1 MITDILKNIFIL
13 QLGALLRFLFYY
25 FVKRNKQ
32 VTYHS
37 ILNGKDKGKTK
48 ADEILISETSL
59 LTGFMHL
66 IFIDHCCF
74 YYYLSINLNNKTYVS
89 FCYHSYVCL

>member
-48 ADEILISETSL
+48 NE
-59 LTGFMHL
+59 GG
-66 IFIDHCCF
+66 
-74 YYYLSINLNNKTYVS
+74 
-89 FCYHSYVCL
+89 

>member
-32 VTYHS
+32 VTYYS
-37 ILNGKDKGKTK
+37 ILNGRDKEKTK
-48 ADEILISETSL
+48 ADEIFNIRNEFINRLYALGFLLIIVV
-59 LTGFMHL
+59 FII
-66 IFIDHCCF
+66 IFQ
-74 YYYLSINLNNKTYVS
+74 SI
-89 FCYHSYVCL
+89 

>member
-37 ILNGKDKGKTK
+37 ILNGKDKEKTK
-48 ADEILISETSL
+48 ADEIFNIRNEFINRLYALGFLLIIVV
-59 LTGFMHL
+59 FII
-66 IFIDHCCF
+66 IFQ
-74 YYYLSINLNNKTYVS
+74 SI
-89 FCYHSYVCL
+89 

>member
-48 ADEILISETSL
+48 ADEIFNIRNEFINRLYALGFLLIIVV
-59 LTGFMHL
+59 FII
-66 IFIDHCCF
+66 IFQ
-74 YYYLSINLNNKTYVS
+74 SI
-89 FCYHSYVCL
+89 

>member
-1 MITDILKNIFIL
+1 MITVILKNIFIL

-48 ADEILISETSL
+48 ADEIFNIRNEFINRLYALGFLLIIVV
-59 LTGFMHL
+59 FII
-66 IFIDHCCF
+66 IFQ
-74 YYYLSINLNNKTYVS
+74 SI
-89 FCYHSYVCL
+89 